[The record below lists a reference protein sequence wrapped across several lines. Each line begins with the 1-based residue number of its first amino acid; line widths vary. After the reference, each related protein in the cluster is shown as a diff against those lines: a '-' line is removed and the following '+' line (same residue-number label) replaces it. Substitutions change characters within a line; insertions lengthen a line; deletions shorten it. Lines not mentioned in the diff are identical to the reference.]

1 MTRTLA
7 FGDDHS
13 AEADLCWS
21 WITDQRWDG
30 WALEIVTAEPR
41 ADLKPLGEEE
51 AKLHPWEPD
60 LPRDAGKAGFDSV
73 VHLFAE
79 LDPRVALTS
88 KPWDL
93 LAIGPKGSGLL
104 KRLHV
109 GSASD
114 WLLREPA
121 APLLIARATGPVR
134 SVLFAADGSPHAE
147 LAMDTLT
154 SLPWV
159 QETSVRVIAVDDGHV
174 AAEEVALK
182 AEERLTGAG
191 VTATRVVRSGR
202 PAHVI
207 VEECSSTSP
216 DLVVMGVRGHSGLE
230 KMAIGSTTTAVARSA
245 HISLLV
251 AHAQT
256 PAGA

>member
-1 MTRTLA
+1 MSKTLA

-13 AEADLCWS
+13 AEADVCWS
-21 WITDQRWDG
+21 WITSQRWDG
-30 WALEIVTAEPR
+30 WALEVVTAEPR
-41 ADLKPLGEEE
+41 ADLKPLGDD
-51 AKLHPWEPD
+51 ATTLHPWEPD
-60 LPRDAGKAGFDSV
+60 SPRDAGGAGFDSV

-79 LDPRVALTS
+79 IDPRVALTS

-109 GSASD
+109 GSAAD

-121 APLLIARATGPVR
+121 SPLLIARDAGPVR
-134 SVLFAADGSPHAE
+134 SVLFAADGSPHAD
-147 LAMDTLT
+147 LAMDTLVA
-154 SLPWV
+154 LPWV
-159 QETSVRVIAVDDGHV
+159 EDTSVNVIAVDDGHV
-174 AAEEVALK
+174 AAEEAAMK

-191 VTATRVVRSGR
+191 ITATRVVRSGR

-207 VEECSSTSP
+207 VEECTSTKP
-216 DLVVMGVRGHSGLE
+216 DLVVMGVRGHGGLE
-230 KMAIGSTTTAVARSA
+230 KMVIGSTTTAVARSA
-245 HISLLV
+245 HVSLLV
-251 AHAQT
+251 AHAQI